1 MEMKNGIINC
11 SVNMAKK
18 QLEEHNAKGSKTN
31 LSVFEVA
38 NLKDMIN
45 SHTEFSA
52 RDTRTVFFNFS
63 SN

>member
-1 MEMKNGIINC
+1 MKNMIMNY
-11 SVNMAKK
+11 SVTMAKK
-18 QLEEHNAKGSKTN
+18 QLEQHSAKGSESN

-45 SHTEFSA
+45 GHREFAA

-63 SN
+63 EN